1 MPEPNES
8 FQTTENNA
16 EGSKAESLMIAGLFV
31 YYGREYIDLC
41 KVLGKTNEANRAQK
55 EVDTMVISIKEN
67 GWDGE
72 WFLRAYDFYGNKIGS
87 RENEEGEIFIES
99 NGWCTMAK
107 IGDEDGMCEKALDAV
122 KERLDTTYGIVLNN
136 PAYTKY
142 HIEPQDCRARTRTIP
157 MKMSR

>member
-1 MPEPNES
+1 M
-8 FQTTENNA
+8 
-16 EGSKAESLMIAGLFV
+16 

-87 RENEEGEIFIES
+87 RENEEGKIFIES

-142 HIEPQDCRARTRTIP
+142 HIEMGEISTYPPYGKDKIIGMLNEALKKSHQLFIYITIV
-157 MKMSR
+157 K

>member
-1 MPEPNES
+1 M
-8 FQTTENNA
+8 
-16 EGSKAESLMIAGLFV
+16 

-87 RENEEGEIFIES
+87 RENEEGKIFIES
-99 NGWCTMAK
+99 NG
-107 IGDEDGMCEKALDAV
+107 
-122 KERLDTTYGIVLNN
+122 
-136 PAYTKY
+136 
-142 HIEPQDCRARTRTIP
+142 
-157 MKMSR
+157 

>member
-1 MPEPNES
+1 
-8 FQTTENNA
+8 
-16 EGSKAESLMIAGLFV
+16 
-31 YYGREYIDLC
+31 
-41 KVLGKTNEANRAQK
+41 
-55 EVDTMVISIKEN
+55 MVISIKEN

-87 RENEEGEIFIES
+87 RENEEGKIFIES

-142 HIEPQDCRARTRTIP
+142 HIEMGEISTYPP
-157 MKMSR
+157 